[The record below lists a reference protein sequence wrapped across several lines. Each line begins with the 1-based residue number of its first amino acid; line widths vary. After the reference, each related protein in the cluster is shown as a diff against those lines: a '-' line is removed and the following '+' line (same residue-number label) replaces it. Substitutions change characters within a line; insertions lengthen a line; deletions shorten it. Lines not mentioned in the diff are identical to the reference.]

1 MLQSSTLAAVIPFC
15 RRSSKEVY
23 GDAMLKSNIFSNIF
37 SHCNFV
43 SHVQIIEFIKENAR
57 SSRGGPSGL
66 SEALMIK
73 FDKKARKEQ
82 SRSVLQGKIFPFIL
96 KRYIYNSKDLKEL
109 KLYIDNLVLNIFFGL
124 IFLLVEFRRRRLC
137 LHSNL
142 VLNYRG
148 LQRPPPAQSFISVNE
163 SFQNF
168 VVTV

>member
-1 MLQSSTLAAVIPFC
+1 
-15 RRSSKEVY
+15 
-23 GDAMLKSNIFSNIF
+23 MLKSNIFSNIF

-124 IFLLVEFRRRRLC
+124 IKKTTGFFYFENCGLLI
-137 LHSNL
+137 NL
-142 VLNYRG
+142 
-148 LQRPPPAQSFISVNE
+148 
-163 SFQNF
+163 NF
-168 VVTV
+168 VLEGFGVMV